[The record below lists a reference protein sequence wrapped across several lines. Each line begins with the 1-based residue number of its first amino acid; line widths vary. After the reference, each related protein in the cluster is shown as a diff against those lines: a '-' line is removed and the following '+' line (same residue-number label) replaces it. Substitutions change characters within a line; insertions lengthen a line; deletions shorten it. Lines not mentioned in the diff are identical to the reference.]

1 VTGHEWGR
9 VDADGTVW
17 LRTSDGERAIGQY
30 PGASEDEALAYY
42 SRKYEDLAAQVA
54 LLETRIELGHVSPAE
69 ARSQAERLSATV
81 AEANVL
87 GDLPSLTERLERL
100 GPVIVARKEE
110 ADAAKQAER
119 EEALTQRTALV
130 VEAES
135 LAEVEPERIPWK
147 ASGDRLR
154 ELFEQW
160 RQQQRQ
166 LRLDKRTEDELWKRF
181 SHARTTFDRKRR
193 QHFSSLDEQRHRAK
207 EVKEALVAEAESLSG
222 STDWG
227 GTASAYRDLMNQWKA
242 AGRASR
248 KDDDALWAQFRAAQ
262 DVFFA
267 ARSEAMTVADSA
279 LRENLVVKERLL
291 EEAESLLPVSNPRS
305 ARASLRSI
313 HDRWEAAGQV
323 PRADVHRIEQRLR
336 NVDQAIREAEQER
349 WKRSNP
355 QARARAQD
363 AVDQLETMLASL
375 REQREKAVNSGN
387 TRKIAEAE
395 QAIEAREQW
404 LEQARKTLEDFSG

>member
-17 LRTSDGERAIGQY
+17 LRTPDGERVIGQY
-30 PGASEDEALAYY
+30 PGATEDQALAYY

-54 LLETRIELGHVSPAE
+54 LLEKRIELGHVSPAD
-69 ARSQAERLSATV
+69 ARAQAERLSITV
-81 AEANVL
+81 ADANVL
-87 GDLPSLTERLERL
+87 GDLPSLTARLERL
-100 GPVIVARKEE
+100 GPAIATRKEE

-119 EEALTQRTALV
+119 EESLVRRTALV
-130 VEAES
+130 AEAES
-135 LAEVEPERIPWK
+135 LAEAEPEQIPWK

-193 QHFSSLDEQRHRAK
+193 QHFSALDEQRHRAK
-207 EVKEALVAEAESLSG
+207 DLKESLVAEAEALSG

-227 GTASAYRDLMNQWKA
+227 STAAAYRDLMNRWKA

-248 KDDDALWAQFRAAQ
+248 KEDDALWARFRAAQ
-262 DVFFA
+262 DIFFA
-267 ARSEAMTVADSA
+267 ARNEAMAVTENA
-279 LRENLVVKERLL
+279 LKGNLAAKEELL
-291 EEAESLLPVSNPRS
+291 AEAEALIPVSNPRS
-305 ARASLRSI
+305 ARTALRSI
-313 HDRWEAAGQV
+313 HDRWEKVGQV
-323 PRADVHRIEQRLR
+323 PRGDVHRIEQRLR
-336 NVDQAIREAEQER
+336 NVDQAIRDAEQER

-363 AVDQLETMLASL
+363 AVDQLESVLASL
-375 REQREKAVNSGN
+375 RKQHEKALASGN
-387 TRKIAEAE
+387 ARKITEAE

-404 LEQARKTLEDFSG
+404 LEQAHKALEDFSG

>member
-1 VTGHEWGR
+1 MTGHKWGR

-30 PGASEDEALAYY
+30 PGATEDEALAYY
-42 SRKYEDLAAQVA
+42 SRKYEDLVAQVT
-54 LLETRIELGHVSPAE
+54 LLEKRIELGHVSPTE
-69 ARSQAERLSATV
+69 ARSQAERLSTTLV
-81 AEANVL
+81 DANVL
-87 GDLPSLTERLERL
+87 GDLQSLSDRLDQL
-100 GPVIVARKEE
+100 GPIIAAHKEA

-119 EEALTQRTALV
+119 EEALAQRTALV
-130 VEAES
+130 AEAES
-135 LAEVEPERIPWK
+135 LAEAESERIPWK

-160 RQQQRQ
+160 RQQQRR

-193 QHFSSLDEQRHRAK
+193 QHFSALDEQRHRTK
-207 EVKEALVAEAESLSG
+207 ELKEALVTEAEALSG
-222 STDWG
+222 STDWSA
-227 GTASAYRDLMNQWKA
+227 TAAAYRELMNRWKA

-267 ARSEAMTVADSA
+267 ARNEAMAVADNT
-279 LRENLVVKERLL
+279 LRDNLAVKETLL
-291 EEAESLLPVSNPRS
+291 DEAEALLPVSNPRS

-313 HDRWEAAGQV
+313 HDQWEKAGQV
-323 PRADVHRIEQRLR
+323 PRADMHRIEQRLR
-336 NVDQAIREAEQER
+336 NVDQAIREAEQDR

-363 AVDQLETMLASL
+363 AVDQLETVLASL
-375 REQREKAVNSGN
+375 RKQREKAVASGN
-387 TRKIAEAE
+387 ANKITEAD

-404 LEQARKTLEDFSG
+404 LEQARKALEDFSG